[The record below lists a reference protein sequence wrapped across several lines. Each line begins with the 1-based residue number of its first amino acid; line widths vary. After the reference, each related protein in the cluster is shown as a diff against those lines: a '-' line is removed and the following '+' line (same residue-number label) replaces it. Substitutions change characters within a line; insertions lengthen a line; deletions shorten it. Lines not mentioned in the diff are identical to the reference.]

1 MIEQMQHMH
10 RSKEKIMAYLLFTE
24 FGYTKTAIATL
35 MNISPQQ
42 MGVWIR
48 EAKYEIQLYQMGGE
62 LAILRNQL
70 QSLGYQPV
78 QPLNPATLQ
87 GLL

>member
-1 MIEQMQHMH
+1 MQHMH

-35 MNISPQQ
+35 MKISPQQ

-62 LAILRNQL
+62 LATLRAQL

-78 QPLNPATLQ
+78 QPLNAATLQ